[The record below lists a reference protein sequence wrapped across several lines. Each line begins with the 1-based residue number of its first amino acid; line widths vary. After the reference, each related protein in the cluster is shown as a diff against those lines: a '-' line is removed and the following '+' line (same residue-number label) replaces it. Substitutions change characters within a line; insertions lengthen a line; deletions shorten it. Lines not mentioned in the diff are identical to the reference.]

1 MSIQFLS
8 RKLEGEERKEVIQEV
23 QKQLQEA
30 VIEAIRPLLTEFCE
44 EEQTAKLGREKRSPR
59 RVSEQAREIDWPCG
73 HCGCRDANQFT
84 RDGHYR
90 RSLETGWGHIDGLQV
105 PMLECQRCGHD
116 VICTYTILEKYQRF
130 WLDLDQRVLF
140 GSGLCQSLRHLS
152 QEWSA
157 LLGSS
162 VGLRTINER
171 INQIEPLLRQARSEP
186 ISDVPAVVQFDG
198 IWLRMQTQTDTLK
211 LDKRQRKR
219 HKRTGKK
226 VVLLVALGFWTDGS
240 GKRAIL
246 DWQIA
251 DGESKAAWEP
261 FVHRLWERGLRPEK
275 GLQAVIRDGCGELG
289 EAIAWVYGTTVLE
302 QRCIFHKLRNVAD
315 KCREDLKGDANKETR
330 KQLLEQ
336 ASAIYQ
342 ADSAAEASVR
352 LAVFAATWQARAPK
366 AVATLA
372 RDFEQTI
379 AYYTLEGVARE
390 LIRTTSLLERTNREL
405 RRKFRQACCFGSLKG
420 AEVAIYLQV
429 KRFNARWSKQ
439 AWWETSQ
446 LLYFDFRNLNP

>member
-1 MSIQFLS
+1 MSRQFLS
-8 RKLEGEERKEVIQEV
+8 GKLEGEKRKEVIQEV

-59 RVSEQAREIDWPCG
+59 RVSEQAREIEWQCG
-73 HCGCRDANQFT
+73 HGGCRDANQFT

-116 VICTYTILEKYQRF
+116 VICTSTILEKYQRF

-171 INQIEPLLRQARSEP
+171 INQIEPLLGQARREP
-186 ISDVPAVVQFDG
+186 ISDVPAAVQFDG
-198 IWLRMQTQTDTLK
+198 IWLRVQTQTDTLK

-240 GKRAIL
+240 GKGAIL

-261 FVHRLWERGLRPEK
+261 FVHRLWERGLCPEK
-275 GLQAVIRDGCGELG
+275 GLQAVIRDGCGE
-289 EAIAWVYGTTVLE
+289 
-302 QRCIFHKLRNVAD
+302 
-315 KCREDLKGDANKETR
+315 
-330 KQLLEQ
+330 
-336 ASAIYQ
+336 
-342 ADSAAEASVR
+342 
-352 LAVFAATWQARAPK
+352 
-366 AVATLA
+366 
-372 RDFEQTI
+372 
-379 AYYTLEGVARE
+379 
-390 LIRTTSLLERTNREL
+390 
-405 RRKFRQACCFGSLKG
+405 
-420 AEVAIYLQV
+420 
-429 KRFNARWSKQ
+429 
-439 AWWETSQ
+439 
-446 LLYFDFRNLNP
+446 